1 MVSFRLSLPV
11 LLALLPATLAQLPS
25 SAPECVA
32 RCFQAKIN
40 EAGQLAPNVQ
50 SGNLAGLCQTPA
62 FINAW
67 DQCLA
72 DNCVE
77 SSARAVRGEIADGF
91 SERAE
96 RRGQADGT
104 VAGTAGLQRRCFLG
118 LYVQITRFTRLRTR
132 LTLPPLAA
140 VAQSASSS
148 AASLQSSAASVAASA
163 SSAASSALASAS
175 TQTSFGAAASAASSV
190 SSSLASVTSSL
201 NSDVSSRCV
210 HTLSLSPERST

>member
-11 LLALLPATLAQLPS
+11 LLALLPATFAQLPS
-25 SAPECVA
+25 SAPGCVA

-62 FINAW
+62 FVNAW

-72 DNCVE
+72 DNCSDADRQTGQSLGQQVCNAAA
-77 SSARAVRGEIADGF
+77 SSA
-91 SERAE
+91 S
-96 RRGQADGT
+96 
-104 VAGTAGLQRRCFLG
+104 
-118 LYVQITRFTRLRTR
+118 
-132 LTLPPLAA
+132 

-148 AASLQSSAASVAASA
+148 AASLESSAASVAASA

-175 TQTSFGAAASAASSV
+175 TQTSFGAAASAASSL

-201 NSDVSSRCV
+201 NSDVSSRV
-210 HTLSLSPERST
+210 SEISASASSKIASVTSLSASSGSSGTATASSSAPSSSQVGALYSSILRPQS